1 MLETMKARISILNLL
16 ADIQYD
22 GQLSATA
29 YILLSI
35 ILLIIIGGLGWCF
48 YRAIIA
54 SNAPVEEQRHDEVGD
69 SEEAVAAGENN

>member
-1 MLETMKARISILNLL
+1 MLETMRARMSILNLL

-29 YILLSI
+29 YILLSV

-54 SNAPVEEQRHDEVGD
+54 SNAPVEKQRHDEVGD
-69 SEEAVAAGENN
+69 SKETSAAGGNN